1 MGRKNPNTESSG
13 NEVDE
18 DESGV
23 VISDFVGGLGVVRVL
38 GRAVPESESEMTF
51 CGSEI
56 ELVKGVT
63 AEVVAVG
70 DLLAHW
76 VLF

>member
-1 MGRKNPNTESSG
+1 MGRKNSKTESG
-13 NEVDE
+13 GDEVDE
-18 DESGV
+18 DESSV
-23 VISDFVGGLGVVRVL
+23 VISDFVGGLGVVGVL
-38 GRAVPESESEMTF
+38 RRAVPESESEMTF
-51 CGSEI
+51 GGSEV
-56 ELVKGVT
+56 ELVEGVA